1 MSNGADSKQELL
13 KQAVEAGRN
22 KEPEHARG
30 LLLQLL
36 YLDNREPLYWLLMS
50 TAVESREEQIYCLKN
65 VLLLDPENSAAIH
78 DLKQLGVE
86 VQPVSSKDDSAGRQE
101 WHTANITPP
110 VNPKRPRRNQSNLSL
125 SWVMLSL
132 GIGVIIIAIGY
143 YTVQGLSPETMISTT
158 GGINEFPGEKSL
170 QYSATPLGELF
181 AAQELSS
188 SDRDPQ
194 SLLAATYTPTPRYI
208 ATPHS
213 DNNYFAR
220 GLTAL
225 DNEDWLSAADLFQSY
240 LLVNP
245 QSPDAVF
252 YLGLA
257 YLGAGDLEAAQAAFE
272 TSLAGDPEFAP
283 AYLGR
288 ARVFMAQNAD
298 SSLIL
303 TDLNSAILLDA
314 NFVEAYLE
322 RAAYRLSRGNIEG
335 TTDDVAAAEA
345 IAPLSALV
353 QYQKALVLLAEKNYL
368 GALQASQRAY
378 ELDLTLMPNY
388 LALAE
393 AQQGVQ
399 QYTASIETMQ
409 IYLSFQEDA
418 RGWELLG
425 LGYQFS
431 GQGDLALE
439 AFDHAL
445 ALDPNSPQAAYYR
458 GLQELV
464 DANPQDAFGHFQVTL
479 AALPDWFEARIGLA
493 RAYLGTG
500 NPSGAF
506 LEVNASSNLAE
517 TDQQRAAFFYWRATI
532 LEALGQSQT
541 ALADWRS
548 LLNLPAPAVPAEWR
562 EIAKDRIQ

>member
-1 MSNGADSKQELL
+1 
-13 KQAVEAGRN
+13 
-22 KEPEHARG
+22 
-30 LLLQLL
+30 
-36 YLDNREPLYWLLMS
+36 
-50 TAVESREEQIYCLKN
+50 
-65 VLLLDPENSAAIH
+65 
-78 DLKQLGVE
+78 
-86 VQPVSSKDDSAGRQE
+86 
-101 WHTANITPP
+101 
-110 VNPKRPRRNQSNLSL
+110 
-125 SWVMLSL
+125 
-132 GIGVIIIAIGY
+132 
-143 YTVQGLSPETMISTT
+143 
-158 GGINEFPGEKSL
+158 
-170 QYSATPLGELF
+170 
-181 AAQELSS
+181 
-188 SDRDPQ
+188 
-194 SLLAATYTPTPRYI
+194 
-208 ATPHS
+208 
-213 DNNYFAR
+213 
-220 GLTAL
+220 
-225 DNEDWLSAADLFQSY
+225 
-240 LLVNP
+240 
-245 QSPDAVF
+245 
-252 YLGLA
+252 
-257 YLGAGDLEAAQAAFE
+257 
-272 TSLAGDPEFAP
+272 
-283 AYLGR
+283 
-288 ARVFMAQNAD
+288 MAQNAD

-431 GQGDLALE
+431 GQVDLALE